1 MLSYEYCS
9 YILSY
14 LIAKISPSLSEEDD
28 DSSVSN
34 PGSNKSYVFDSSF
47 ILWIGIK
54 SGSGWFN
61 SLTNVCCCI
70 LDFLT

>member
-47 ILWIGIK
+47 IL
-54 SGSGWFN
+54 
-61 SLTNVCCCI
+61 
-70 LDFLT
+70 